1 MIVLANM
8 RRGNSAHDRRERSMA
23 SQTAAF
29 FRHAAVACAAIVGAT
44 SFAATADERPYVR
57 VHIDRMPA
65 AKAKQFA
72 DARRDWITFVAEK
85 KLFDP
90 WWGTFLEWQ
99 GHGFLSLRPFK
110 SLAEL
115 ERPSPT
121 APKDEAYRA
130 AVDRYT
136 EQSDEALVFPHTSQ
150 IWAVVPEL
158 GYQPEQAAVTL
169 FAPCGGTLSIDTVA
183 PMRDEDA
190 YEESWKKV
198 HDALRKVHYPL
209 THVVYSTRYGDGRMM
224 SFWLAG
230 SAAAFEQ
237 APPLDKAVADA
248 LGAAPAAEL
257 LTTLRHSITTS
268 DSAALTCRPDLS
280 TARGD

>member
-1 MIVLANM
+1 
-8 RRGNSAHDRRERSMA
+8 MA
-23 SQTAAF
+23 WQTAAF
-29 FRHAAVACAAIVGAT
+29 FRHAVVACAAIVAGN

-57 VHIDRMPA
+57 VHVDRMPA
-65 AKAKQFA
+65 AKMKQFA
-72 DARRDWITFVAEK
+72 DARRDWVAFVADK

-99 GHGFLSLRPFK
+99 GHGFMSLRPFK

-115 ERPSPT
+115 ERPSPA

-136 EQSDEALVFPHTSQ
+136 EQSDESLIFPHTSQ
-150 IWAVVPEL
+150 IWAVVPDL
-158 GYQPEQAAVTL
+158 SYQPEQAATTL
-169 FAPCGGTLSIDTVA
+169 FVPCSGTLSIDTVA

-209 THVVYSTRYGDGRMM
+209 THVMYSTRYGDGRMM
-224 SFWLAG
+224 SMWLAG
-230 SAAAFEQ
+230 SAKAFER
-237 APPLDKAVADA
+237 APSLDKAVAEA
-248 LGAAPAAEL
+248 LGAPAAAEL
-257 LTTLRHSITTS
+257 LATLRQSITAS

-280 TARGD
+280 TARID

>member
-1 MIVLANM
+1 
-8 RRGNSAHDRRERSMA
+8 MA
-23 SQTAAF
+23 LHTAAF
-29 FRHAAVACAAIVGAT
+29 FRHAVAACMA
-44 SFAATADERPYVR
+44 FAAVTSDAAQADERPYVR
-57 VHIDRMPA
+57 VHVDRMPA
-65 AKAKQFA
+65 AKMKQFA
-72 DARRDWITFVAEK
+72 DARRDWIAFVAEK

-110 SLAEL
+110 SLTEL

-136 EQSDEALVFPHTSQ
+136 EQSDEALIFPHTSQ

-169 FAPCGGTLSIDTVA
+169 LAPCSGTLSIDTVA

-198 HDALRKVHYPL
+198 HDALRKVRYPL
-209 THVVYSTRYGDGRMM
+209 THVVYSTRFGDGRMM

-230 SAAAFEQ
+230 TASAFEQ
-237 APPLDKAVADA
+237 APSLDKAVAEA
-248 LGAAPAAEL
+248 LGAPAASEL
-257 LTTLRHSITTS
+257 LATLRRSITAS

-280 TARGD
+280 TASGNP